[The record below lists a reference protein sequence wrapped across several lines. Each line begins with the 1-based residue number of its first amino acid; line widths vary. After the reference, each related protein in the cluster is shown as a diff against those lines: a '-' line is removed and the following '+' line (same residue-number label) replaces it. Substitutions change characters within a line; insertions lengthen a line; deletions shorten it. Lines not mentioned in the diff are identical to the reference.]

1 MSEGRNRTYM
11 RIIAV
16 SGPSLISDCMKQI
29 LPGNNNHHNFVVN
42 FTGII
47 ALRLK
52 KLAQLFSSFNP
63 FPSLPPIAT
72 DDRKQ
77 FQSQTKVLNNKTGPL
92 YLEFNSCEKGFSF
105 LQKIANSMW

>member
-1 MSEGRNRTYM
+1 
-11 RIIAV
+11 
-16 SGPSLISDCMKQI
+16 MKQI

-77 FQSQTKVLNNKTGPL
+77 FQCLNKL
-92 YLEFNSCEKGFSF
+92 SLE
-105 LQKIANSMW
+105 